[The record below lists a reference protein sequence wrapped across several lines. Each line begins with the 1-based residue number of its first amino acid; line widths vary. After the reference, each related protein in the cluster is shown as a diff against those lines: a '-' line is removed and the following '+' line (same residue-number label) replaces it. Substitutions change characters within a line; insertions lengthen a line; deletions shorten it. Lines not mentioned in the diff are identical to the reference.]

1 MNKTELV
8 AEAYNEV
15 IEFVIQNRD
24 LQFLQC
30 WQEGDLKAIIDEWPE
45 FDINS
50 EAQQRLI
57 SESGG
62 INHG

>member
-1 MNKTELV
+1 MNKIELL
-8 AEAYNEV
+8 AASYNEV

-30 WQEGDLKAIIDEWPE
+30 WQEGDWKVIIEEWPE

-50 EAQQRLI
+50 EAQQWLI
-57 SESGG
+57 NESCG